1 MHPVH
6 GVPIAIV
13 ILIKNSALS
22 HPPEHAQRVMRTEQ
36 LLEPCHSLIA
46 YSRYARRSGLE
57 ASTWSLDAP
66 GQTGD
71 FVVRPRLMGWPCPR
85 SDEAADRA
93 KRISFAELS
102 FRQRVNARGVSP
114 GQFSH
119 LAASRTAYT
128 VTG

>member
-6 GVPIAIV
+6 RVPITIV
-13 ILIKNSALS
+13 ILIKNSTLS

-36 LLEPCHSLIA
+36 LLELCRPLIA
-46 YSRYARRSGLE
+46 CSRYARRSGLE

-66 GQTGD
+66 GQTCD
-71 FVVRPRLMGWPCPR
+71 FVRPGLMGWPCPR

-93 KRISFAELS
+93 KRVSAAELS
-102 FRQRVNARGVSP
+102 FRQRVYARGVSP

-119 LAASRTAYT
+119 LAASRT
-128 VTG
+128 